1 MAISSIKNYRYI
13 DDRLS
18 SSGQPSED
26 QLHEIAKAGFN
37 VVINLAMHDDPN
49 YSLPD
54 EAGLVEC

>member
-1 MAISSIKNYRYI
+1 
-13 DDRLS
+13 
-18 SSGQPSED
+18 
-26 QLHEIAKAGFN
+26 LHEIAKAGFN